1 MKQKQTKNQQNQKF
15 FFQTSNIDKPLVK
28 LKEER
33 ESKFTVSDLKKVIS
47 LQIQQIYICLL
58 FLHVI
63 LITKVYIY
71 IYIFSIY
78 CREYL
83 LCRPHSQCLLSVY
96 PCVRS
101 LKFVFLFFFAI
112 ICLFTR
118 NMVFFS
124 IIFQLNLRIILN
136 HK

>member
-1 MKQKQTKNQQNQKF
+1 MKQKQTKNQQSQKFCFLF

-71 IYIFSIY
+71 FLNILQGVLIMQTTQLVFTQCVS
-78 CREYL
+78 
-83 LCRPHSQCLLSVY
+83 LCS
-96 PCVRS
+96 
-101 LKFVFLFFFAI
+101 FVGFFFFFAI